1 MTASNNGDTH
11 THTRVTD
18 ELPLMVLACIA
29 QETSFGVKDSG
40 AGHSTDQAK
49 GLLVHWTEVDPA
61 LLVVNLTLKL
71 ATFSPCGFLKYVS
84 ISKCLS
90 LVLTHVCLV

>member
-1 MTASNNGDTH
+1 
-11 THTRVTD
+11 
-18 ELPLMVLACIA
+18 MVLACTA

-71 ATFSPCGFLKYVS
+71 ATFCPLWFSKVCFCQQMPQPGFDPCVSGLKQ
-84 ISKCLS
+84 
-90 LVLTHVCLV
+90 